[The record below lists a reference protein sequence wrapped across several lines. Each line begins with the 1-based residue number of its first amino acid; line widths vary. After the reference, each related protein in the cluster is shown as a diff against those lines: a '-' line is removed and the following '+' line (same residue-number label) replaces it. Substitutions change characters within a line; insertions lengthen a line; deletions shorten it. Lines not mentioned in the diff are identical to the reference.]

1 MNRRDFLLTGSAA
14 VSLGFLARGPLFGQ
28 ASQPATAVPAAPP
41 PVVTQFTELR
51 RGVGAFTGRGGTMG
65 WLVNRDGLVAVDTQF
80 AETAVRFLEG
90 LPGRDGRMFDAVINT
105 HHHGD
110 HTSGNATFRPAT
122 KHLVAHEAVPAL
134 QRAAAARSPQM
145 GEPTVADTLF
155 AETWRTEVG
164 DEVISARHFGA
175 AHTGGDIIVHFERA
189 NVVHVGDL
197 VFNRLYPVTDRP
209 GGCRVRHW
217 INVLETA
224 AAACPSDAIFIFGH
238 GKPQFGVTGSTADL
252 HAMRDF
258 LAGLVEHV
266 QAEINAG
273 KSKAEIVTRQNLDQF
288 PDYHA
293 AQNSRLPVNLAA
305 VFDELTT

>member
-1 MNRRDFLLTGSAA
+1 MNRRDFVFTGSAA
-14 VSLGFLARGPLFGQ
+14 VSLGLFARGSLFGQ
-28 ASQPATAVPAAPP
+28 TTPPAAPATP
-41 PVVTQFTELR
+41 PLVTEFTALR
-51 RGVGAFTGRGGTMG
+51 RGAGLFTGRGGTIG
-65 WLVNRDGLVAVDTQF
+65 WLANRDGLAAVDTQF
-80 AETAVRFLEG
+80 AATAAKFLED
-90 LPGRDGRMFDAVINT
+90 LPGRDGRMLDVVINT

-110 HTSGNATFRPAT
+110 HTSGNATMRPAT
-122 KHLVAHEAVPAL
+122 RQIVAHEAVPAL

-155 AETWRTEVG
+155 AAAWRTEVG

-197 VFNRLYPVTDRP
+197 VFNRMYPVTDRL
-209 GGCRVRHW
+209 GGCQVRQW

-224 AAACPSDAIFIFGH
+224 AATYPGDAIFIFGH
-238 GKPQFGVTGSTADL
+238 GNPRFGITGATADL

-258 LAGLVEHV
+258 LTGLVEHV

-305 VFDELTT
+305 VFDELTA